1 LLRLLQMAFQFEPFI
16 TGDDGVEAVQPQDVD
31 ADVVGRSFGAW
42 NGLQ

>member
-1 LLRLLQMAFQFEPFI
+1 
-16 TGDDGVEAVQPQDVD
+16 VEAVQPQDVD